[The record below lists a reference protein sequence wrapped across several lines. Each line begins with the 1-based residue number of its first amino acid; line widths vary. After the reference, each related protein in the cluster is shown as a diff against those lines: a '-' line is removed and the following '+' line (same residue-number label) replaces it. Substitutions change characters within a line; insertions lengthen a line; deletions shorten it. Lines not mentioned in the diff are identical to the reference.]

1 MNHMMSRHVARSGG
15 ADVGLAPPGGAWQ
28 RSCGPHGTA
37 SAGGGGRGRKRKR
50 STSPTGSQPAPAP
63 QLMLPAPQHYFR
75 VVGVAQA
82 ATLPGVQAQVVAVG
96 AHPLG
101 PLGGPWDDT

>member
-1 MNHMMSRHVARSGG
+1 MHHNQPLLQKGSYRAVY
-15 ADVGLAPPGGAWQ
+15 
-28 RSCGPHGTA
+28 
-37 SAGGGGRGRKRKR
+37 RKRKR
-50 STSPTGSQPAPAP
+50 STSPTGSQSAPAP
-63 QLMLPAPQHYFR
+63 ELLPAPQHYFR